1 MSLSSC
7 SLNFFFSCFF
17 FFKQKTSYEMRI
29 SDWSSDV
36 CSSDLRLER
45 WPVQHEITVAI
56 GQIALD
62 LGITLARGNL
72 RVNLPAQVVRQLCTG
87 IGDGLV
93 LAHQA
98 AHFMRQRFIELL
110 PGGRQFGGGRGNRV
124 RGQTGRARW
133 RGREG
138 K

>member
-1 MSLSSC
+1 MIRRPPRSTRTDTLLPYTTLFRS
-7 SLNFFFSCFF
+7 
-17 FFKQKTSYEMRI
+17 Q
-29 SDWSSDV
+29 
-36 CSSDLRLER
+36 RLER

-98 AHFMRQRFIELL
+98 AQFMRQRFIALL
-110 PGGRQFGGGRGNRV
+110 LGDRKSTRLNSSH
-124 RGQTGRARW
+124 
-133 RGREG
+133 
-138 K
+138 